1 MANKIIQL
9 SDGTDNIYPCGTVV
23 SYSDFFTPENGYT
36 VRVKQF
42 QKVGHLAFLR
52 LTINKGGTVF
62 SGRENT
68 GTLSEGFRPTVGS
81 IVLRAGAHNSI
92 NTTVNRNVGVAILN
106 SGIVYVDVHGTT
118 DVQEVSISVAFII

>member
-9 SDGTDNIYPCGTVV
+9 SDGTDNIYPCGNVIL
-23 SYSDFFTPENGYT
+23 YSNFFTPESGYT
-36 VRVKQF
+36 VRVNKF

-62 SGRENT
+62 SGRELT
-68 GTLSEGFRPTVGS
+68 GTLAEGFRPTLGS
-81 IVLRAGAHNSI
+81 IVIRAGAHNAV

-106 SGIVYVDVHGTT
+106 SGIVYVDAHGTT